1 MYALALEI
9 VDDDLH
15 VASSGLVKLYFGRR
29 IKRIGPN
36 LKRSIVSCC
45 SGFSCGRM
53 EDPLACDAFE
63 TTADFD
69 VDGIGSECAWE
80 VEILRGHYR

>member
-9 VDDDLH
+9 VDDDSH
-15 VASSGLVKLYFGRR
+15 VAPSRLVKLHFGRR
-29 IKRIGPN
+29 IKGIGPN
-36 LKRSIVSCC
+36 LKRLIVSCC

-53 EDPLACDAFE
+53 KDPLVGDAFE
-63 TTADFD
+63 TAANFD
-69 VDGIGSECAWE
+69 VDGVGSECAWE